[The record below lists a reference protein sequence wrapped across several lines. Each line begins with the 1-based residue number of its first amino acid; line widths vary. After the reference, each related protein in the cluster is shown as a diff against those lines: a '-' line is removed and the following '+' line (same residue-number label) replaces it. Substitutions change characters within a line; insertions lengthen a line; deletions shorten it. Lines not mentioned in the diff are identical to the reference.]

1 MADINVFGTLHAATG
16 DGVVVRAAQVLDEAL
31 NKKQHLINQQV
42 STNEATLST
51 HSNILTG
58 NSSEANARQN
68 AFVNLGTFNTWV
80 AVNAALDGLMAD
92 RTANKYNGR
101 LKFDVTGGNYEVVMF
116 IRAWNTSP
124 EMPVWVQRVS
134 GPLSLSGGVLASG
147 DTYMEYVRYS
157 DASGTVSAWA
167 AYPDL
172 SGLEAADAAILAT
185 ALGTGTENAYDV
197 PMKNVKF
204 MSDGELI
211 RRINSD
217 FMSGT
222 EAERGLVR
230 YRYSQT
236 GNNILVLTQG
246 LCESRYPTNAQR
258 GCVQMAIGGCK
269 IGTTTTDDQSHDWT
283 EEGITNAVAV
293 NYTGM
298 QILARKLS
306 YDATTGERIIT
317 QWTNVLTII

>member
-1 MADINVFGTLHAATG
+1 MANYYSNYTG
-16 DGVVVRAAQVLDEAL
+16 DAVDAAVARTETTLDALTSEVTRA
-31 NKKQHLINQQV
+31 
-42 STNEATLST
+42 T
-51 HSNILTG
+51 
-58 NSSEANARQN
+58 
-68 AFVNLGTFNTWV
+68 
-80 AVNAALDGLMAD
+80 
-92 RTANKYNGR
+92 TA
-101 LKFDVTGGNYEVVMF
+101 E
-116 IRAWNTSP
+116 
-124 EMPVWVQRVS
+124 
-134 GPLSLSGGVLASG
+134 
-147 DTYMEYVRYS
+147 
-157 DASGTVSAWA
+157 
-167 AYPDL
+167 
-172 SGLEAADAAILAT
+172 AAILAT
-185 ALGTGTENAYDV
+185 ALGTGAQNAYDV

-204 MSDGELI
+204 VSDGELR

-230 YRYSQT
+230 YRYSLT

-246 LCESRYPTNAQR
+246 LCESGYPTNAQR

-283 EEGITNAVAV
+283 EEGITNSVAV

-306 YDATTGERIIT
+306 YDATTGERVIT